1 MAKAKQTA
9 IITGGARGM
18 GLATALIM
26 AADHHLV
33 LTDVD
38 EQALADAVQRV
49 EAAGGTAEY
58 VVADITDRTQVDA
71 VFAAA
76 AKAGGLRAVVH
87 AAGVSPHM
95 TTAEKIID
103 INAVGTVHI
112 TDAAHS
118 VAGEG
123 FALVNVASIAAIMV
137 PRFLIPTRAFRYAA
151 TDIDKFRRKLVSAS
165 LRGGRKMSAA
175 QSYPISKA
183 FVVWFSADQSARFGA
198 KGARILSVSP
208 GSFDTAMG
216 QLEAKGGAGKLTEF
230 AALKRFG
237 KPEEIG
243 ELLAFC
249 ASDKPGYL
257 TGIDIL
263 CDGGTK
269 AGMGLKEKIELAR
282 QA

>member
-1 MAKAKQTA
+1 MTKNTA

-18 GLATALIM
+18 GLATAKIM
-26 AADHHLV
+26 AADHHIV

-38 EQALADAVQRV
+38 DKTLATAVK
-49 EAAGGTAEY
+49 EIELTGGTAEF
-58 VVADITDRTQVDA
+58 VVADITARAEVDA

-76 AKAGGLRAVVH
+76 ATAGGLRAVVH

-95 TTAEKIID
+95 ASAEKIIE
-103 INAVGTVHI
+103 INAVGTINV
-112 TDAAHS
+112 TESALT
-118 VAGEG
+118 VADEG
-123 FALVNVASIAAIMV
+123 FAVVNVASIAAQMV
-137 PRFLIPTRAFRYAA
+137 PGIMIPKRAFRHAA
-151 TDIDKFRRKLVSAS
+151 TDLDRFRRKLLAAAG
-165 LRGGRKMSAA
+165 RTGRKMAAA
-175 QSYPISKA
+175 QAYPISKA
-183 FVVWFSADQSARFGA
+183 FVVWYSADQAARFGA

-208 GSFDTAMG
+208 GSFDTEMG
-216 QLEAKGGAGKLTEF
+216 RIEEQGGAGKLTEF

-237 KPEEIG
+237 RPEEIA

-257 TGIDIL
+257 TGVDIL

-269 AGMGLKEKIELAR
+269 AGMGIKEMIQLAR